1 MLVFNSKPP
10 SEAAPAPV
18 IKIKDGGPQ
27 INKRMSKKYK
37 WWKFLFSLHK
47 IGLPLDLFV
56 LSFKKVDG
64 EQDLSRFDAAPSAVE
79 MEEDMIHSSTETWHT
94 ESSLFCGRYKVQQRK
109 VKHLSCGIR
118 HLYCCDIKHVIF
130 AAYSPP
136 PRVPDEN
143 KEHLQFK
150 FTRR

>member
-56 LSFKKVDG
+56 LSLKKVDG
-64 EQDLSRFDAAPSAVE
+64 EKDLSRFDAAPSSVE

-94 ESSLFCGRYKVQQRK
+94 ESSLFLWEVQSTTK
-109 VKHLSCGIR
+109 KSEAFELW
-118 HLYCCDIKHVIF
+118 
-130 AAYSPP
+130 
-136 PRVPDEN
+136 N
-143 KEHLQFK
+143 
-150 FTRR
+150 